1 MKEDQVTDTPSKPV
15 SGDLALELQVLSEK
29 LAESSLRE
37 NLSME
42 DTLKDGLKDQ

>member
-1 MKEDQVTDTPSKPV
+1 
-15 SGDLALELQVLSEK
+15 LQVLSEK

>member
-1 MKEDQVTDTPSKPV
+1 MKEDQVTDNPV
-15 SGDLALELQVLSEK
+15 LADLALALELQVLSEK

-42 DTLKDGLKDQ
+42 DTLQDGLKDK